1 MKNLKR
7 IIKKYFSSFVYF
19 YGYLK
24 YRIFVILFLNIL
36 IGFLDGLGLTMF
48 LPLLQMA
55 DGTSEATGENMG
67 NMAFVVDGFNSL
79 GIALTLPTALLILF
93 VFFSLKGLISF
104 FFSAY
109 KVKVNLFFIS
119 SLRIKLTKLFTNY
132 SFKAFVS
139 SDFGHIQNSFTG
151 EAGRVS
157 GAYKQ
162 YSGCIQQ
169 LIMVLIYLGFVFLV
183 DWKFAILVCLGGLL
197 SNFFFRRMYR
207 VTKEESRK
215 LTRNNSRYQG
225 LIIQYVN
232 NFKYLKATGF
242 LKNYAKKLIQGIRAV
257 EKNNARIGIL
267 NARMSALREP
277 FMIGIVCL
285 AILFQIL
292 FLGGNMGAILLS
304 LLFFYRA
311 LTALIS
317 FQSTYNNFLAVS
329 GSLDNIVNFEKE
341 LKQYSEKDGTQ
352 KIKEIQQDI
361 RVENVDFGYD
371 FPDQILKNISL
382 QIKKNQAVAFVG
394 ESGSGKTTLANLVS
408 GLLKPSSGD
417 IFIDGISF
425 KNLNFESYH
434 SRMGY
439 ISQEPVI
446 FNDTI
451 FNNVTLWSPKN
462 EKTLA
467 RFQEAL
473 RKSAILEFVDSLN
486 SKENTRLGN
495 NGINLS
501 GGQKQRISIA
511 RELYKEIDVLILDEA
526 TSALDSETE
535 KEIQNHL
542 DQLKGQYTLFIIAHR
557 LSTVKNADII
567 YLMDNGKIIAQGNFD
582 ELTTTSERFRKMV
595 ELQELRSI

>member
-1 MKNLKR
+1 MRNLKN
-7 IIKKYFSSFVYF
+7 IIKKHFSSFVYF
-19 YGYLK
+19 YGYLR
-24 YRIFVILFLNIL
+24 YRIFVILILNLL
-36 IGFLDGLGLTMF
+36 IGLLDGLGLTMF

-67 NMAFVVDGFNSL
+67 NMAFVVDWFNQL
-79 GIALTLPTALLILF
+79 GISLTLPTALLILF
-93 VFFSLKGLISF
+93 LFFSLKGVVSF

-109 KVKVNLFFIS
+109 KVKVNLFFVS

-132 SFKAFVS
+132 SFKSFVS

-151 EAGRVS
+151 EASRVS

-162 YSGCIQQ
+162 YSSCIQQ
-169 LIMVLIYLGFVFLV
+169 MIMVLIYLGFVFLV
-183 DWKFAILVCLGGLL
+183 DWKFALLVCLGGLV

-207 VTKEESRK
+207 VTKEESIK
-215 LTRNNSRYQG
+215 LTKNNSKYQG
-225 LIIQYVN
+225 LIIQYVG

-242 LKNYAKKLIQGIRAV
+242 LKSYSKKLIAGIRAV
-257 EKNNARIGIL
+257 EKNNAKIGIL

-311 LTALIS
+311 LTSLIS

-329 GSLDNIVNFEKE
+329 GSLDNIINFEKE
-341 LKQYSEKDGTQ
+341 LKQYSERDGEVKID
-352 KIKEIQQDI
+352 KIKEGILVQ
-361 RVENVDFGYD
+361 NVDFGYD
-371 FPDQILKNISL
+371 YPDQILQDISL
-382 QIKKNQAVAFVG
+382 SISKNQAVAFVG

-408 GLLKPSSGD
+408 GLLKPSRGN
-417 IFIDGISF
+417 ILVDGISF
-425 KNLNFESYH
+425 KELNFQSYH

-439 ISQEPVI
+439 ISQEAVI

-451 FNNVTLWSPKN
+451 FNNVTLWAPKN
-462 EKTLA
+462 DKTIS
-467 RFQEAL
+467 RFQEAV
-473 RKSAILEFVDSLN
+473 RKAAIEDFIETLQ
-486 SKENTRLGN
+486 SKEDTRLGN

-511 RELYKEIDVLILDEA
+511 RELYKEIDILILDEA

-535 KEIQNHL
+535 KEIQDNL
-542 DQLKGQYTLFIIAHR
+542 DQLKGEYTLFIIAHR
-557 LSTVKNADII
+557 LSTVKNADVI
-567 YLMDNGKIIAQGNFD
+567 YLMDNGKIIGKGSFN
-582 ELTTTSERFRKMV
+582 ELTASSERFRKMV
-595 ELQELRSI
+595 ELQELKTL

>member
-67 NMAFVVDGFNSL
+67 NMAFVVEGFNSL

-169 LIMVLIYLGFVFLV
+169 MIMVLIYLGFVFLV

-352 KIKEIQQDI
+352 KIKKIQQDI

-425 KNLNFESYH
+425 KDLNFESYH

-462 EKTLA
+462 EKTLV

-473 RKSAILEFVDSLN
+473 RKSAILEFVDSLS